1 MPYSLKGNCVYKGD
15 KELKCYDSRED
26 ALAYF
31 RALKANVEDS
41 LQEMSMY
48 ITKATLHDG
57 EMRWS
62 ATNSDTD
69 WDLYG
74 ERMSLQLYKSMLSKI
89 AANEPPPEAF
99 FDMVTSDWW
108 KGGMP
113 YVSLAHYPDGN
124 GKAVPGMPD
133 KLYIDGQSLKA
144 KGKMFDTPLG
154 RAVWKS
160 LKQNELDYKTDPN
173 TDRIRIS
180 IAFLDLAHKHGETG
194 EVFKRNSLMD
204 VCQECKKGIGEKIYL
219 DGYLVHLALTTVPVN
234 PRTIMEA
241 EDVMARKA
249 KPTTKKEDALTILGG
264 DESLVELVEN
274 SVLESKSELGEALV
288 EMSET
293 EDISEVEATID
304 EVAPVVEDEVLG
316 SKSEMGGVEQ
326 VQIWKPYGGAT
337 SMKEAKKFVE
347 AQQESWRVSDLYYT
361 FTDVARNIM
370 DSDEIEDKAGA
381 LATLVDEFKKS
392 LVAKSLYEEF
402 SKLKDGS
409 LEENYMTI
417 KKSEFEEVLG
427 AVVAKAMDG
436 YKKSESE
443 EEDDEKD
450 KSKVEKK
457 SDTVSEVQGLD
468 SAITTAKAEKSA
480 LEVSV
485 DNLYNAVNGAVG
497 KSLTQEEKLREIQ
510 PALEGVGQAIMDV
523 VKKSAPS
530 EIPQTMPANDAVLEA
545 IQNLATKIESIGTEV
560 ATLKAQTI
568 VPTQTNRV
576 PVPRSIPSEVTR
588 SLVPQ
593 QPEVKPGSVKDI
605 VRRSVGLG

>member
-180 IAFLDLAHKHGETG
+180 IAFLDLAHKHGENG

-264 DESLVELVEN
+264 DESLVELVES
-274 SVLESKSELGEALV
+274 SVLETKSELGEVLV
-288 EMSET
+288 EMSDADESPQA
-293 EDISEVEATID
+293 SEIVEPQ
-304 EVAPVVEDEVLG
+304 APDGNDKIEI
-316 SKSEMGGVEQ
+316 SKSELE
-326 VQIWKPYGGAT
+326 
-337 SMKEAKKFVE
+337 
-347 AQQESWRVSDLYYT
+347 
-361 FTDVARNIM
+361 
-370 DSDEIEDKAGA
+370 
-381 LATLVDEFKKS
+381 S
-392 LVAKSLYEEF
+392 LVSSLVENAMKKE
-402 SKLKDGS
+402 KD
-409 LEENYMTI
+409 
-417 KKSEFEEVLG
+417 
-427 AVVAKAMDG
+427 MD
-436 YKKSESE
+436 YE

-485 DNLYNAVNGAVG
+485 DNLYNAVNGAIG

-545 IQNLATKIESIGTEV
+545 IQNLATKIENIGTEV

>member
-1 MPYSLKGNCVYKGD
+1 MPYSIRGNCVYKG
-15 KELKCYDSRED
+15 ETQLKCYDTHEE

-41 LQEMSMY
+41 IHQFSMLISKSSIY
-48 ITKATLHDG
+48 DG
-57 EMRWS
+57 EMRW
-62 ATNSDTD
+62 AAVNSDTD

-74 ERMSLQLYKSMLSKI
+74 ERMSLELYKSMIAKI
-89 AANEPPPEAF
+89 KAKSPPPEPFAE
-99 FDMVTSDWW
+99 MVTSDYW

-113 YVSLAHYPDGN
+113 YLSIAHYPDGN
-124 GKAVPGMPD
+124 GKAVPGTV
-133 KLYIDGQSLKA
+133 KELFIDGTQLKA
-144 KGKMFDTPLG
+144 KGNLHNSPLG
-154 RAVWKS
+154 LAVWKS
-160 LKQNELDYKTDPN
+160 LKEDEVNYKSNVD

-180 IAFLDLAHKHGETG
+180 IAFLDLAHKHGDG
-194 EVFKRNSLMD
+194 GKVFHRKSFTD
-204 VCQECKKGIGEKIYL
+204 VCPQCQKGVGEKIYL
-219 DGYLVHLALTTVPVN
+219 DGYLVHLALTRVPVN

-241 EDVMARKA
+241 EDAMARKA

-304 EVAPVVEDEVLG
+304 EVAPVVEDEILG

-427 AVVAKAMDG
+427 AVVAKAMGG

-443 EEDDEKD
+443 EEDNEKD

-468 SAITTAKAEKSA
+468 SVIPTAKAEKSA

-485 DNLYNAVNGAVG
+485 DNLYNVVNGAMVEN
-497 KSLTQEEKLREIQ
+497 STADDKLQKIQ
-510 PALEGVGQAIMDV
+510 PALEAVGAAIV
-523 VKKSAPS
+523 EVIRSTSPAVAPVQPDNS
-530 EIPQTMPANDAVLEA
+530 LAILEEIRALNGKLE
-545 IQNLATKIESIGTEV
+545 NLSTEV
-560 ATLKAQTI
+560 ATMKAQTS
-568 VPTQTNRV
+568 VPAQTNRV
-576 PVPRSIPSEVTR
+576 PVPRSITPQITTR
-588 SLVPQ
+588 SDVT
-593 QPEVKPGSVKDI
+593 PEQVKPGSVKDI
-605 VRRSVGLG
+605 VRRSVGL